1 LKKRIGLL
9 IVAGIS
15 ITMLGACSL
24 FGTKDSP
31 ANGISIEVGA
41 INEQTRSSI
50 IDSYKDITSS
60 QDLYQLKEGTIDNNK
75 LDIKLPTNFGDSM
88 GTAISNLLFI
98 SRTTAEKMNKKGF
111 IRERDNNEGLLSSDP
126 LDSLPKIG
134 KNETIIFANKEY
146 KDLKELTF
154 DNKKMNV
161 QYKGD
166 VWLSPYRGG
175 PNEILLIVDDTLFK
189 EINGKEK
196 TRQILS
202 FNKSFGNLNLVNQ
215 GKAPELSKE
224 IDKVNM
230 VLGTKDKGAVN
241 FVNITEK

>member
-1 LKKRIGLL
+1 MKKRIGLL

-15 ITMLGACSL
+15 ITVLGACSF

-31 ANGISIEVGA
+31 ANGISIEVGT
-41 INEQTRSSI
+41 INEQTRNSI
-50 IDSYKDITSS
+50 IDSYKDITTS

-75 LDIKLPTNFGDSM
+75 LDIKLPTKFGDSM
-88 GTAISNLLFI
+88 DTATSNLLFI
-98 SRTTAEKMNKKGF
+98 SRTTAEKINKKGL
-111 IRERDNNEGLLSSDP
+111 IRERDNNEGLLSSVP
-126 LDSLPKIG
+126 LDSLPKIE
-134 KNETIIFANKEY
+134 KDETIIFANKEY

-154 DNKKMNV
+154 DEKKMNV

-175 PNEILLIVDDTLFK
+175 SKEILLIVDDTLFK

-202 FNKSFGNLNLVNQ
+202 FNKSFGNRNLESQ

-224 IDKVNM
+224 IDKVNTA
-230 VLGTKDKGAVN
+230 LGTEGKGAVE

>member
-1 LKKRIGLL
+1 MKKRLGLL

-31 ANGISIEVGA
+31 ANGLSIEGEQL
-41 INEQTRSSI
+41 NEQTKNSI
-50 IDSYKDITSS
+50 IDLYKDITIS
-60 QDLYQLKEGTIDNNK
+60 QDQFKIKEGSIDNNK
-75 LDIKLPTNFGDSM
+75 LDIKLPTNFGGSM
-88 GTAISNLLFI
+88 DTATSNLLFI
-98 SRTTAEKMNKKGF
+98 SRTTAEKMNKKGL
-111 IRERDNNEGLLSSDP
+111 IRERDNNEGLLSSDS
-126 LDSLPKIG
+126 LDSLPKIE
-134 KNETIIFANKEY
+134 KDETIIFANKEY

-154 DNKKMNV
+154 DKKKINV

-166 VWLSPYRGG
+166 AWLSPYRGG
-175 PNEILLIVDDTLFK
+175 SNEILLIVDDTLFK
-189 EINGKEK
+189 EIDGKEK

-215 GKAPELSKE
+215 GKAPELKKE
-224 IDKVNM
+224 IDKVNTA
-230 VLGTKDKGAVN
+230 LGTEDKRAVN

>member
-1 LKKRIGLL
+1 MKKRLGLL

-15 ITMLGACSL
+15 ITMLGAYSL
-24 FGTKDSP
+24 FGTKNSP
-31 ANGISIEVGA
+31 ANGISIEVGE
-41 INEQTRSSI
+41 INEQARNSI
-50 IDSYKDITSS
+50 IDLYKDIITS
-60 QDLYQLKEGTIDNNK
+60 QDLYQIKEGTIDNNK

-88 GTAISNLLFI
+88 DAATSNLLFI
-98 SRTTAEKMNKKGF
+98 SRTTAEKMNKKGL

-134 KNETIIFANKEY
+134 KNEAIIFANKEY

-175 PNEILLIVDDTLFK
+175 SNEILLIVDDTLFK

-215 GKAPELSKE
+215 GKAPELIKE

-230 VLGTKDKGAVN
+230 VLGTKEKGAVN

>member
-1 LKKRIGLL
+1 MKKRLGLL

-15 ITMLGACSL
+15 ITLLGACSL
-24 FGTKDSP
+24 FGTKNSP

-41 INEQTRSSI
+41 INEQARSSI

-75 LDIKLPTNFGDSM
+75 LDIKLPTNLRDSM
-88 GTAISNLLFI
+88 DTATSNLLFI
-98 SRTTAEKMNKKGF
+98 SRTTAEKMNKKGL
-111 IRERDNNEGLLSSDP
+111 IRERDNNEGLLSSDS
-126 LDSLPKIG
+126 LDSLPKIE
-134 KNETIIFANKEY
+134 KDETIIFANKEY

-154 DNKKMNV
+154 DKKKMNV

-166 VWLSPYRGG
+166 AWLSPYRGG
-175 PNEILLIVDDTLFK
+175 SNEILLIVDDTLFK

-224 IDKVNM
+224 IEKVNTA
-230 VLGTKDKGAVN
+230 LGTEEKRAVN
-241 FVNITEK
+241 FVNIKEK

>member
-88 GTAISNLLFI
+88 DTATSNLLFI
-98 SRTTAEKMNKKGF
+98 SRTTAEKMNKKGL

-224 IDKVNM
+224 IDKLNM
-230 VLGTKDKGAVN
+230 VLGTKNKGAVS

>member
-1 LKKRIGLL
+1 MKKRLGLL

-15 ITMLGACSL
+15 ITVLGACSL

-60 QDLYQLKEGTIDNNK
+60 QDQYQLKEGTIDNNK
-75 LDIKLPTNFGDSM
+75 LDIKLPTKFEDSM
-88 GTAISNLLFI
+88 DTATSNLLFI
-98 SRTTAEKMNKKGF
+98 SRTTAEKMNKKGL
-111 IRERDNNEGLLSSDP
+111 IRERDNNKGILSSDP
-126 LDSLPKIG
+126 LDSLPKIE
-134 KNETIIFANKEY
+134 KDETIIFANKEY

-154 DNKKMNV
+154 DKKKMNV

-175 PNEILLIVDDTLFK
+175 SNEILLIVDDTLFK

-215 GKAPELSKE
+215 GKEPELKKE
-224 IDKVNM
+224 INKLNTT
-230 VLGTKDKGAVN
+230 LGTEDKEAVE

>member
-1 LKKRIGLL
+1 
-9 IVAGIS
+9 
-15 ITMLGACSL
+15 MLGACSL

-50 IDSYKDITSS
+50 IESYKDITSS

-88 GTAISNLLFI
+88 DAATSNLLFI
-98 SRTTAEKMNKKGF
+98 SRITAEKMNKKGL

-134 KNETIIFANKEY
+134 KNEAIIFANKEY

-154 DNKKMNV
+154 DKKKMNV

-175 PNEILLIVDDTLFK
+175 SNEILLIVDDTLFK

-215 GKAPELSKE
+215 GKEPELKKE
-224 IDKVNM
+224 INKLNTT
-230 VLGTKDKGAVN
+230 LGTEGKGAVG

>member
-1 LKKRIGLL
+1 MKKRFGLL

-15 ITMLGACSL
+15 ITVLGACSL
-24 FGTKDSP
+24 FSTKDSP

-75 LDIKLPTNFGDSM
+75 LDIKLPTNLGDTM
-88 GTAISNLLFI
+88 DTATSNLLFI
-98 SRTTAEKMNKKGF
+98 SRTTAEKMNKKGL
-111 IRERDNNEGLLSSDP
+111 IRERDNNEGLTSSVP
-126 LDSLPKIG
+126 IGSLPKIE
-134 KNETIIFANKEY
+134 KDETILFANKEY

-154 DNKKMNV
+154 DQKKMNV
-161 QYKGD
+161 QYEGD
-166 VWLSPYRGG
+166 VWLSPHRGG
-175 PNEILLIVDDTLFK
+175 SNVILLIVEDTLFK

-215 GKAPELSKE
+215 GKALELSKE
-224 IDKVNM
+224 IDKVNTA
-230 VLGTKDKGAVN
+230 LGTEDKRAVN
-241 FVNITEK
+241 FINITEK

>member
-1 LKKRIGLL
+1 MKKRLGLL

-31 ANGISIEVGA
+31 ANGISIEVGT
-41 INEQTRSSI
+41 INEQTRNSI
-50 IDSYKDITSS
+50 IDSYKDITTS

-75 LDIKLPTNFGDSM
+75 LDIKLPTKFGDSM
-88 GTAISNLLFI
+88 DTATSNLLFI
-98 SRTTAEKMNKKGF
+98 SRTTAEKINKKGL
-111 IRERDNNEGLLSSDP
+111 IRERDNNEGLLSSVP
-126 LDSLPKIG
+126 LDSLPKIE
-134 KNETIIFANKEY
+134 KDETIIFANKEY

-154 DNKKMNV
+154 DEKKMNV

-175 PNEILLIVDDTLFK
+175 SKEILLIVDDTLFK

-202 FNKSFGNLNLVNQ
+202 FNKSFGNLNLESQ

-224 IDKVNM
+224 IDKVNTA
-230 VLGTKDKGAVN
+230 LGTEGKGAVE

>member
-1 LKKRIGLL
+1 MKKRIGLL
-9 IVAGIS
+9 IVAGVS

-41 INEQTRSSI
+41 IDEQTRSSI

-75 LDIKLPTNFGDSM
+75 LDIKLPTNVENSM
-88 GTAISNLLFI
+88 DTATSNLLFI
-98 SRTTAEKMNKKGF
+98 SRTTAEKMNKKGL

-126 LDSLPKIG
+126 LNYLQKIR

-166 VWLSPYRGG
+166 VWLSPYRGES
-175 PNEILLIVDDTLFK
+175 NEILLIVDDTLFK

-215 GKAPELSKE
+215 GKAPELIKE

-230 VLGTKDKGAVN
+230 VLGNKDKGAVN

>member
-1 LKKRIGLL
+1 MKKRIGLL

-15 ITMLGACSL
+15 ITVLGACSL

-41 INEQTRSSI
+41 INEQTKSSI

-75 LDIKLPTNFGDSM
+75 LDIKLPTNLGDSM
-88 GTAISNLLFI
+88 DTATSNLLFI
-98 SRTTAEKMNKKGF
+98 SRTTAEKMNKKGL
-111 IRERDNNEGLLSSDP
+111 IRERDNNEGLLSSDS
-126 LDSLPKIG
+126 LDSLPKIE
-134 KNETIIFANKEY
+134 KDETIIFANKEY

-154 DNKKMNV
+154 DKKKMNV

-166 VWLSPYRGG
+166 AWLSPYRGG
-175 PNEILLIVDDTLFK
+175 SNEILLIVDDTLFK

-224 IDKVNM
+224 IDKVNTA
-230 VLGTKDKGAVN
+230 LGTEEKRAIN
-241 FVNITEK
+241 FVNIKEK

>member
-1 LKKRIGLL
+1 MKKRIGLL
-9 IVAGIS
+9 IVASIS

-24 FGTKDSP
+24 LGAKNSP

-41 INEQTRSSI
+41 INEQTRNSI

-75 LDIKLPTNFGDSM
+75 LDIKLPTNFVDSM
-88 GTAISNLLFI
+88 DTATSNLLFI
-98 SRTTAEKMNKKGF
+98 SRTTAEKMNKKGL

-126 LDSLPKIG
+126 LDSLPKIE
-134 KNETIIFANKEY
+134 KDATIIFANKEY

-154 DNKKMNV
+154 DKKKMNV

-175 PNEILLIVDDTLFK
+175 SNEILLIVDDSLFK

-230 VLGTKDKGAVN
+230 ALGTEDRSAVN
-241 FVNITEK
+241 FVNIKEK

>member
-1 LKKRIGLL
+1 MKKRIGLL
-9 IVAGIS
+9 IVASIS

-31 ANGISIEVGA
+31 ANGLSIEVGK
-41 INEQTRSSI
+41 INEQARNSI
-50 IDSYKDITSS
+50 IDSYKDITTS

-75 LDIKLPTNFGDSM
+75 LNIKLPNNFGGDSA
-88 GTAISNLLFI
+88 TSNLLFI
-98 SRTTAEKMNKKGF
+98 SRTTAKNMNKKGL

-126 LDSLPKIG
+126 LDSLPKIE
-134 KNETIIFANKEY
+134 KDETIIFANKEY

-154 DNKKMNV
+154 DKKKMNV

-166 VWLSPYRGG
+166 VWLSPYRVGS
-175 PNEILLIVDDTLFK
+175 NEILLIVDDTLFK

-202 FNKSFGNLNLVNQ
+202 FNKSFGNLNLLNQ

-224 IDKVNM
+224 IDKVNT
-230 VLGTKDKGAVN
+230 VLGTEGKGAVE

>member
-1 LKKRIGLL
+1 MKKRIELL

-88 GTAISNLLFI
+88 DTATSNLLFI

-111 IRERDNNEGLLSSDP
+111 IRKRDNNEGLLSSDP

-175 PNEILLIVDDTLFK
+175 FNEILLIVDDTLFT

-230 VLGTKDKGAVN
+230 VLGTKEKGAVN

>member
-1 LKKRIGLL
+1 MKKRLGLL

-15 ITMLGACSL
+15 ITVLGACSL

-50 IDSYKDITSS
+50 IESYKDITSS

-88 GTAISNLLFI
+88 DTATSNLLFI
-98 SRTTAEKMNKKGF
+98 SRTTAEKMNKKGL

-134 KNETIIFANKEY
+134 KNEAIIFANKEY

-175 PNEILLIVDDTLFK
+175 SNEILLIVDDTLFK

-215 GKAPELSKE
+215 GKAPELIKE

-230 VLGTKDKGAVN
+230 VLGTKDKGSVN

>member
-1 LKKRIGLL
+1 MKKRIGLL
-9 IVAGIS
+9 IVASIS
-15 ITMLGACSL
+15 INMLGACSL

-41 INEQTRSSI
+41 INEQTRSSL

-60 QDLYQLKEGTIDNNK
+60 KDLYQLKEGTIDNNK

-88 GTAISNLLFI
+88 DTATSNLVFI
-98 SRTTAEKMNKKGF
+98 SRTTAEKMNKKGL
-111 IRERDNNEGLLSSDP
+111 IRERDNNDGILSSDP
-126 LDSLPKIG
+126 LDSLPKIE
-134 KNETIIFANKEY
+134 KEETIIFANKEY
-146 KDLKELTF
+146 KGLKELTF
-154 DNKKMNV
+154 DKKKMNV

-175 PNEILLIVDDTLFK
+175 SNEILLIVDDTLFK

-196 TRQILS
+196 TRQVLS
-202 FNKSFGNLNLVNQ
+202 FNKSFGNLNLESQ

-224 IDKVNM
+224 IDKVNTA
-230 VLGTKDKGAVN
+230 LGTKGERAVN

>member
-15 ITMLGACSL
+15 ITMLGAYSL

-75 LDIKLPTNFGDSM
+75 LDIKLPTNFGDLID
-88 GTAISNLLFI
+88 TTTSNLLFI

-166 VWLSPYRGG
+166 VWVSPHRGG
-175 PNEILLIVDDTLFK
+175 SNEILLIVDDTLFK

>member
-1 LKKRIGLL
+1 MKKRLGLL

-15 ITMLGACSL
+15 ITVLGACSL
-24 FGTKDSP
+24 FGTKESP

-41 INEQTRSSI
+41 INEQTRNSI

-88 GTAISNLLFI
+88 DTATSNLLFI
-98 SRTTAEKMNKKGF
+98 SRTTAEKMNKKGL
-111 IRERDNNEGLLSSDP
+111 IRERDNNKGILSSDP
-126 LDSLPKIG
+126 LDSLPKIE
-134 KNETIIFANKEY
+134 KDETIIFANKEY

-154 DNKKMNV
+154 DKKKMNV

-175 PNEILLIVDDTLFK
+175 SNEILLIVDDTLFK

-196 TRQILS
+196 TRQILF
-202 FNKSFGNLNLVNQ
+202 FNKSFGNLNLENQ
-215 GKAPELSKE
+215 GKASELRKE
-224 IDKVNM
+224 IDKVNTA
-230 VLGTKDKGAVN
+230 LGTEDKRAVN

>member
-1 LKKRIGLL
+1 MKKRIGLL
-9 IVAGIS
+9 IVASIS

-31 ANGISIEVGA
+31 ANGLSIEVEQL
-41 INEQTRSSI
+41 NEQTRNSI
-50 IDSYKDITSS
+50 IDSYKDITTS

-75 LDIKLPTNFGDSM
+75 LDIRLPTKFGDSM
-88 GTAISNLLFI
+88 DTATSNLLFI
-98 SRTTAEKMNKKGF
+98 SRTTAEKMVKKGL
-111 IRERDNNEGLLSSDP
+111 ILERDNNQGDISSEP
-126 LDSLPKIG
+126 VDSLPKSKKG
-134 KNETIIFANKEY
+134 ETILFANKEY

-154 DNKKMNV
+154 DQKKMNV

-175 PNEILLIVDDTLFK
+175 SNVMLLIVDDTLFK

-202 FNKSFGNLNLVNQ
+202 FNKSFGNRNLVNQ

-224 IDKVNM
+224 IDKVNTA
-230 VLGTKDKGAVN
+230 LGTEEKRAIN
-241 FVNITEK
+241 FVNIKEK

>member
-1 LKKRIGLL
+1 MKKRIGLL

-88 GTAISNLLFI
+88 DTATSNLLFI
-98 SRTTAEKMNKKGF
+98 SRTTAEKMNKKGL

-166 VWLSPYRGG
+166 VWLSPYRGES
-175 PNEILLIVDDTLFK
+175 NEILLIVDDTLFK

-224 IDKVNM
+224 IDKLNM
-230 VLGTKDKGAVN
+230 VLGTKNKGAVS

>member
-1 LKKRIGLL
+1 MKKRLGLL

-15 ITMLGACSL
+15 ITMLGAYSL
-24 FGTKDSP
+24 FGTKNSQ
-31 ANGISIEVGA
+31 ANGISIEVGE
-41 INEQTRSSI
+41 INEQARNSI
-50 IDSYKDITSS
+50 IDLYKDIITS
-60 QDLYQLKEGTIDNNK
+60 QDLYQIKEGAIDNNK

-88 GTAISNLLFI
+88 DAATSNLLFI
-98 SRTTAEKMNKKGF
+98 SRTTAEKMNKKGL
-111 IRERDNNEGLLSSDP
+111 IRERDNNEGLLSSDS

-134 KNETIIFANKEY
+134 KNEAIIFANKEY

-166 VWLSPYRGG
+166 VWLSPYRGKS
-175 PNEILLIVDDTLFK
+175 NEILLIVDDTLFK

-196 TRQILS
+196 TRQIVS

-230 VLGTKDKGAVN
+230 VLGTKGKGAVN